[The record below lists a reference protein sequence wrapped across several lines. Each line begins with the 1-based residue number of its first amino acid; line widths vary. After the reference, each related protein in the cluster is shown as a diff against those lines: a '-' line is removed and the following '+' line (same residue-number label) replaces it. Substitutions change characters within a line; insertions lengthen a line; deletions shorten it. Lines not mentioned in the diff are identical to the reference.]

1 VCYIK
6 KIYFTHAINWICE
19 VCGYDFYDSTYKE
32 EELDPCLLILDQIE
46 ASSYKQQEF
55 PLLKHNNK
63 ILLEYIDYPNSW
75 FIEEGISY
83 DVQKMFEVGFSKRDD
98 CITLPIRDE
107 LGNLVGVKGRTIL
120 HDDGGRKYW
129 YIYPVPKS
137 KILYG
142 LDKSLKFIKEQGEV
156 IVYESEK
163 SVLKSWSMGFCHCVS
178 IGGHEISDTQVLKL
192 EKLGVD
198 IILAFDKDIS
208 PKEVKKQADKFILKD
223 SLYAIIPNKH
233 KALLGEK
240 DAPVDRGIDVFIKLY
255 TEDKYKI
262 PK

>member
-1 VCYIK
+1 LV
-6 KIYFTHAINWICE
+6 
-19 VCGYDFYDSTYKE
+19 S
-32 EELDPCLLILDQIE
+32 
-46 ASSYKQQEF
+46 
-55 PLLKHNNK
+55 
-63 ILLEYIDYPNSW
+63 
-75 FIEEGISY
+75 ISC
-83 DVQKMFEVGFSKRDD
+83 S
-98 CITLPIRDE
+98 
-107 LGNLVGVKGRTIL
+107 
-120 HDDGGRKYW
+120 
-129 YIYPVPKS
+129 KS

-142 LDKSLKFIKEQGEV
+142 LDKSLKYIKEQGEV